1 MATWIK
7 WWESKFAWT
16 LIGVVLL
23 TMVISFI
30 FAYFFD
36 WGWIVAIITACGGG
50 FTLRK
55 LIKKKI
61 DDYVKSLEK

>member
-1 MATWIK
+1 MSTWIK
-7 WWESKFAWT
+7 WWKSKFAWT
-16 LIGVVLL
+16 LIGVILL
-23 TMVISFI
+23 TMVITFL

-36 WGWIVAIITACGGG
+36 WGWIVAAIVALGGG

-55 LIKKKI
+55 LITKKI

>member
-1 MATWIK
+1 
-7 WWESKFAWT
+7 
-16 LIGVVLL
+16 
-23 TMVISFI
+23 MVISFI

-36 WGWIVAIITACGGG
+36 WGWIVAIITACSGG